1 MESIPSDT
9 RFENRGSSRLAGNV
23 AIVSGAGTHGGS
35 GVGNGAATAILFAA
49 HGADVALVDQNPD
62 WVESTREIIDS
73 IDGNAISITADVTNP
88 DECEAAVEQTVDAFD
103 RLDILHNNVGGGP
116 RDNVVDV
123 TPAEWHDSFQ
133 LNMMSAISMSR
144 FSIPRMKTTGSGA
157 IITTS
162 SLQAYR
168 PSYDYAPYT
177 VFKTGIMG
185 LTRSLAMDYAADNI
199 RANCIMPGPIWTPK
213 VASSRTETDREKRRK
228 STPVPKEGKPWD
240 VGWAAVFLASDEA
253 TWISGTTLPVEGG
266 ALLTRG
272 GERSN
277 MF

>member
-1 MESIPSDT
+1 MDSIPSDT
-9 RFENRGSSRLAGNV
+9 RFENRGSERLAGKV

-49 HGADVALVDQNPD
+49 HGADVALVDKNRD
-62 WVESTREIIDS
+62 WVDTTKELIESL
-73 IDGNAISITADVTNP
+73 DGNAIAVTADVTDP
-88 DECEAAVEQTVDAFD
+88 DACESAVEETIDAFD

-116 RDNVVDV
+116 RDNVVDT
-123 TPAEWHDSFQ
+123 TPSEWHDSFQ
-133 LNMMSAISMSR
+133 INMMSAISMSR
-144 FSIPRMKTTGSGA
+144 YSIPNMKTTGGGS

-168 PSYDYAPYT
+168 PSYDYAQYT
-177 VFKTGIMG
+177 VFKSGIMG
-185 LTRSLAMDYAADNI
+185 LTRSIAMDFAADNI

-213 VASSRTETDREKRRK
+213 VASSRTEADRQKRRE
-228 STPVPKEGKPWD
+228 STPVPKEGEPWD

-253 TWISGTTLPVEGG
+253 AWISGSTLPVEGG

-272 GERSN
+272 GDRDN